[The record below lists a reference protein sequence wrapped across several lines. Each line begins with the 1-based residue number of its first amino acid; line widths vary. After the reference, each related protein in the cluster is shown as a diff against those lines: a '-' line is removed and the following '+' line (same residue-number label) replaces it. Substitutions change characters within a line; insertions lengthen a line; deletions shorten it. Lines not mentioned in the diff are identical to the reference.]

1 MNGDNTMTEQ
11 VRTRFAPS
19 PTGFM
24 HVGNLHSALFAW
36 LFARHNKGNFILR
49 IEDTDMTRKV
59 EGSVDAILD
68 GFRWLGLDIDEG
80 PEVGGP
86 YAPYFQ
92 SERLDLYHAAA
103 ERLIASG
110 HAYKCYCSEERLEK
124 MREFQKLRK
133 QPPGY
138 DRRCRDLS
146 PEERAKLEASGITPV
161 VRFKMPTTGE
171 TTFHDIIWGDV
182 TFKNSTLDDHVM
194 LKSDGF
200 PTYQLAN
207 IVDDHEMKITHV
219 IRAQEWLSSTPR
231 HILEY
236 AALGYEPPQFAHLPR
251 LLGSDHSKLSK
262 RHGSVSVNDYRND
275 GYLPEA
281 MMNFLA
287 ILGWSLDDKT
297 ELFTKQDLIDNF
309 TLERV
314 SKTDAVFNVEK
325 LNWLNGVYMRKLS
338 PDDFVRRT
346 LPFLEK
352 DLPAEVKRPLSID
365 YVKEVLPLVQERVKV
380 LNETAPLTRYF
391 FIEALEYDPKALIGK
406 DMTTESTVHIL
417 TVAYNKLAKQD
428 PFDPATI
435 EAMLRPLAGELGVK
449 TGQLFGALRTA
460 VSGETATPPLFQ
472 MMAVIGK
479 ARCLKRIDEAII
491 KLRTMG

>member
-1 MNGDNTMTEQ
+1 MVEH

-36 LFARHNKGNFILR
+36 LFARHNKGDFVLR
-49 IEDTDMTRKV
+49 IEDTDNARKV
-59 EGSVDAILD
+59 EGSVEVILE
-68 GFRWLGLDIDEG
+68 GFKWLGLDIDEG
-80 PEVGGP
+80 PEVGGS
-86 YAPYFQ
+86 YAPYYQ
-92 SERLDLYHAAA
+92 SERLELYHNAA
-103 ERLIASG
+103 EQLIASG

-138 DRRCRDLS
+138 DRHCRDLS
-146 PEERAKLEASGITPV
+146 DDERKNLEASGVTPV

-171 TTFHDIIWGDV
+171 TKFHDIIWGDV
-182 TFKNSTLDDHVM
+182 TFRNSLLDDHIM

-207 IVDDHEMKITHV
+207 VVDDHIMKITHV

-236 AALGYEPPQFAHLPR
+236 AALGYEPPLYAHLPR
-251 LLGSDHSKLSK
+251 LLGSDRAKLSK
-262 RHGSVSVNDYRND
+262 RHGSVSVNEYRND

-281 MMNFLA
+281 MLNFLT

-297 ELFTKQDLIDNF
+297 ELFTRQELIDNF
-309 TLERV
+309 SLERV
-314 SKTDAVFNVEK
+314 SKTDAVFNIEK
-325 LNWLNGVYMRKLS
+325 LTWLNGVYMRKLS
-338 PDDFVRRT
+338 PEDFARRAI
-346 LPFLEK
+346 PFLER
-352 DLPAEVKRPLSID
+352 DLPAEVKRPLSIE
-365 YVKEVLPLVQERVKV
+365 YVKEVLPLIQERVKI
-380 LNETAPLTRYF
+380 LKEAAPLSHYF
-391 FIEALEYDPKALIGK
+391 FVDNLAYDTNLLIGK
-406 DMTTESTVHIL
+406 DMTPAATIRALSSAREKL
-417 TVAYNKLAKQD
+417 TGQD
-428 PFDPATI
+428 PFDPSSL
-435 EAMLRPLAGELGVK
+435 EAMLRPLAVELALK

-472 MMAVIGK
+472 MMSVLGK
-479 ARCLKRIDEAII
+479 DRCLKRIDEAVT
-491 KLRTMG
+491 KLKQVTA